1 MKITPERQAAARA
14 VYENLVHKQG
24 YHPRAAARIVRD
36 AAVRAY
42 RVRRRPAGA
51 ASRGMGDASP
61 AADVPAS
68 TEAPASPANILKE
81 AADLEPIKAVRDAV
95 SPWLWVTSIGGF
107 VMALINTRRIA
118 TMFGD
123 WKRRP
128 RGARA

>member
-14 VYENLVHKQG
+14 VYEDLVQKKG
-24 YHPRAAARIVRD
+24 YHPRAAARIVRN
-36 AAVRAY
+36 ATVRAY

-51 ASRGMGDASP
+51 DRGMGDASP
-61 AADVPAS
+61 AADVPAPA
-68 TEAPASPANILKE
+68 EAPAAPANFLKE

-118 TMFGD
+118 KMFGD
-123 WKRRP
+123 WKRKP